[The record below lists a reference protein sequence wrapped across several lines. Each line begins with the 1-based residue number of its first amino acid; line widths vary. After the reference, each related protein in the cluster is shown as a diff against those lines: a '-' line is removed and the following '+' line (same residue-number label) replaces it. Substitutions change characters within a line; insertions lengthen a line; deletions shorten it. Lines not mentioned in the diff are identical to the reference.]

1 MTVASAPIEDAARAR
16 SSATL
21 RQASNAFIFL
31 GPACFFLVAL
41 LLVPIIVD
49 LVVAFTDMSQTV
61 RIGAF
66 STEQFE
72 KLVRPSEDAWLGFEL
87 RGSFYRAL
95 SLSAIYVFFTLAIFN
110 VTFALILALTT
121 TALPDWLGGLFRA
134 VWLLPRMAPSVVYGL
149 LWLWTVDP
157 TERGLLNQI
166 LSVAGL
172 APINMKL
179 DAPLTLI
186 IFANGFIGASLG
198 MLILTSAIRS
208 IPEHLFHAARADGAG
223 SLSIVRH
230 IVLPALRWPLSYI
243 TVFQSLSLLVS
254 FEYIFLIMGPAR
266 STMTMSML
274 AYTKTLAPQ
283 IGSGQYAYGAAIT
296 LILIVIGTV
305 SALLLYRLTNMKR
318 LLTRPRIE
326 VQ

>member
-1 MTVASAPIEDAARAR
+1 MTPSN
-16 SSATL
+16 T
-21 RQASNAFIFL
+21 RQATNALLFL
-31 GPACFFLVAL
+31 GPACLFLVCL
-41 LLVPIIVD
+41 LLIPIIVD

-61 RIGAF
+61 RVGEF
-66 STEQFE
+66 TTDQFG
-72 KLVRPSEDAWLGFEL
+72 KLVKANPEALLGFEL

-95 SLSAIYVFFTLAIFN
+95 SLSAVYVVCTLAIFN

-121 TALPDWLGGLFRA
+121 TALPDWLGGLYRA
-134 VWLLPRMAPSVVYGL
+134 IWLMPRMAPSVVYGL
-149 LWLWTVDP
+149 LWLWVVDP
-157 TERGLLNQI
+157 TDRGLLNQI
-166 LSVAGL
+166 LL
-172 APINMKL
+172 AFGADPINMKL
-179 DAPLTLI
+179 DAPVTLI
-186 IFANGFIGASLG
+186 VFANGFIGASLG
-198 MLILTSAIRS
+198 MLILTSSIRS
-208 IPEHLFHAARADGAG
+208 IPQHLFYAARADGAG
-223 SLSIVRH
+223 SLSITRH

-274 AYTKTLAPQ
+274 AYTKTLAPG

-296 LILIVIGTV
+296 LILIGIGMV

>member
-1 MTVASAPIEDAARAR
+1 MTPSN
-16 SSATL
+16 T
-21 RQASNAFIFL
+21 RQATNALLFL
-31 GPACFFLVAL
+31 GPACLFLVCL
-41 LLVPIIVD
+41 LLIPIIVD

-61 RIGAF
+61 RVGEF
-66 STEQFE
+66 TTDQFG
-72 KLVRPSEDAWLGFEL
+72 KLVKANPEALLGFEL

-95 SLSAIYVFFTLAIFN
+95 SLSAVYVVCTLAIFN

-121 TALPDWLGGLFRA
+121 TALPDWLGGLYRA
-134 VWLLPRMAPSVVYGL
+134 IWLMPRMAPSVVYGL
-149 LWLWTVDP
+149 LWLWVVDP
-157 TERGLLNQI
+157 TDRGLLNQI
-166 LSVAGL
+166 LLAFGL
-172 APINMKL
+172 DPINMKL
-179 DAPLTLI
+179 DAPVTLI
-186 IFANGFIGASLG
+186 VFANGFIGASLG
-198 MLILTSAIRS
+198 MLILTSSIRS
-208 IPEHLFHAARADGAG
+208 IPQHLFYAARADGAG
-223 SLSIVRH
+223 SLSITRH

-274 AYTKTLAPQ
+274 AYTKTLAPG

-296 LILIVIGTV
+296 LILIGIGMV

>member
-1 MTVASAPIEDAARAR
+1 
-16 SSATL
+16 
-21 RQASNAFIFL
+21 
-31 GPACFFLVAL
+31 
-41 LLVPIIVD
+41 
-49 LVVAFTDMSQTV
+49 MSQTV
-61 RIGAF
+61 RVGEF
-66 STEQFE
+66 TTDQFG
-72 KLVRPSEDAWLGFEL
+72 KLVKANPDALLGFEF

-95 SLSAIYVFFTLAIFN
+95 SLSAVYVVCTLAIFN

-121 TALPDWLGGLFRA
+121 TALPDWLGGLYRA
-134 VWLLPRMAPSVVYGL
+134 IWLMPRMAPSVVYGL
-149 LWLWTVDP
+149 LWLWVVDP
-157 TERGLLNQI
+157 TDRGLLNQI
-166 LSVAGL
+166 LLSFGL
-172 APINMKL
+172 DRINMKL
-179 DAPLTLI
+179 DAPVTLI
-186 IFANGFIGASLG
+186 VFANGFIGASLG

-208 IPEHLFHAARADGAG
+208 VPQHLFYAARADGAG
-223 SLSIVRH
+223 SLSITRH

-274 AYTKTLAPQ
+274 AYTKTLAPG

-296 LILIVIGTV
+296 LILIGIGMV